1 MVIYVKLKRLQRV
14 FIYVISGIMAFT
26 IMMVIIR
33 QVSVLNSVETKI
45 YSLFSSVKYTL
56 IDHPVETIVSWV
68 DDYTT
73 FFALRDENDALRADI
88 ESLNLYKAQLM
99 ESNREIDELKAIL
112 ELKTSMSRYDLISAT
127 VIGRDISGWNDLI
140 KIDVGINDGIDENYA
155 VITTKGVIGRVT
167 VASDNSSIVK
177 LITTE
182 DGSNKV
188 SVKIQINA
196 ENTAEA
202 YLESYDSEKNAF
214 VLKLLSTGYTV
225 TPGMTVITSGMGGVF
240 PSGLLVGTVS
250 EVSDLTNAVGMSVYV
265 VPAADFSDFSYVSVV
280 KIIGSE

>member
-1 MVIYVKLKRLQRV
+1 MVIYVKLKRLQRLL
-14 FIYVISGIMAFT
+14 IYIISGILAFT

-45 YSLFSSVKYTL
+45 YSVFSSVKYTI
-56 IDHPVETIVSWV
+56 IDHPIETIVDWV

-73 FFALRDENDALRADI
+73 FFALKAENDALYRDI

-155 VITTKGVIGRVT
+155 VITTKGLIGRVS

-177 LITTE
+177 LLTTE

-196 ENTAEA
+196 DNTAEA
-202 YLESYDSEKNAF
+202 YLESFDSEKNAF

-250 EVSDLTNAVGMSVYV
+250 EVIDLNNAVGMSVYV

-280 KIIGSE
+280 KLIGSE

>member
-155 VITTKGVIGRVT
+155 VITTKGLIGRVT

>member
-1 MVIYVKLKRLQRV
+1 MVIYVKLKRLQRLL
-14 FIYVISGIMAFT
+14 IYIISGILAFT

-45 YSLFSSVKYTL
+45 YSVFSSVKYTI
-56 IDHPVETIVSWV
+56 IDHPIETIVDWV

-73 FFALRDENDALRADI
+73 FFALKAENDALHRDI

-155 VITTKGVIGRVT
+155 VITTKGLIGRVS

-177 LITTE
+177 LLTTE

-196 ENTAEA
+196 DNTAEA
-202 YLESYDSEKNAF
+202 YLESFDSEKNAF

-250 EVSDLTNAVGMSVYV
+250 EVIDLNNAVGMSVYV

-280 KIIGSE
+280 KLIGSE